1 MRKKQLLLTTAF
13 VASASIAFADGDV
26 VKNGITYSVISTTI
40 ENQGNIT
47 SSPSNEQTITT
58 FDNGVSVNIVK
69 IQTISGQK
77 RNVSLKAIDIDNTNV
92 VPGQIISWSEDAPQP
107 EDGIKKD
114 YNTNINQFGTVPDG
128 IEEFTYEVRT
138 DDPTYILYADACE
151 KAMAAGY
158 DIIKGV
164 NIPSGTWDTQDM
176 DVHPDL
182 YYKMKKSGRPAKTT
196 YEVITHTTGRYSETT
211 QYLNGCVD
219 TFYPT
224 TIDAKIGYKVS
235 EGKNGVVTGVVNHA
249 RMEDIIEGNARN
261 FDFTGAII
269 FGEVNQTVPAN
280 KLVYFP
286 ANTKLKETSSKVNIV
301 VGSQCADYQIEDNG
315 EEIYVNKSFSATESS
330 YKRTFTH
337 DTYGTIVL
345 PYTVSSTSNIFVK
358 QAKLTSYIASENKLS
373 FTSTEV
379 IAPNTPYMFKVL
391 PTIGSNEEVV
401 IYGDVNTTV
410 LKTAD
415 AKSVKFDGAQFVGT
429 FEGLSEEEAA
439 QVYVVGAVGKIGRTT
454 KALKPGRCYL
464 TREISSNAKV
474 ENATIEIIDEDG
486 SSEIVKVDE
495 TVTAIDGVVNGEV
508 VSVQYISAN
517 GQVSNEPFSGI
528 NLVKKTFADGS
539 VETSKV
545 AF

>member
-1 MRKKQLLLTTAF
+1 M
-13 VASASIAFADGDV
+13 
-26 VKNGITYSVISTTI
+26 
-40 ENQGNIT
+40 
-47 SSPSNEQTITT
+47 
-58 FDNGVSVNIVK
+58 
-69 IQTISGQK
+69 
-77 RNVSLKAIDIDNTNV
+77 
-92 VPGQIISWSEDAPQP
+92 
-107 EDGIKKD
+107 
-114 YNTNINQFGTVPDG
+114 
-128 IEEFTYEVRT
+128 
-138 DDPTYILYADACE
+138 
-151 KAMAAGY
+151 
-158 DIIKGV
+158 
-164 NIPSGTWDTQDM
+164 
-176 DVHPDL
+176 
-182 YYKMKKSGRPAKTT
+182 
-196 YEVITHTTGRYSETT
+196 
-211 QYLNGCVD
+211 
-219 TFYPT
+219 
-224 TIDAKIGYKVS
+224 
-235 EGKNGVVTGVVNHA
+235 
-249 RMEDIIEGNARN
+249 
-261 FDFTGAII
+261 
-269 FGEVNQTVPAN
+269 
-280 KLVYFP
+280 
-286 ANTKLKETSSKVNIV
+286 
-301 VGSQCADYQIEDNG
+301 
-315 EEIYVNKSFSATESS
+315 
-330 YKRTFTH
+330 
-337 DTYGTIVL
+337 L